1 MVSPTGVL
9 IIKQNRTNGKSED
22 LEYSKRCMCGSS
34 QPFKRTK
41 KRIEGTLAR
50 QYTQTFASQAYST
63 ENNS

>member
-1 MVSPTGVL
+1 
-9 IIKQNRTNGKSED
+9 
-22 LEYSKRCMCGSS
+22 MCGSS